1 MAGTVAERSVAPF
14 SFRAAGCVYSVAS
27 RADEPALR
35 ELLRANSLGGWIRL
49 AFQREPDAFA
59 GTFGLA
65 HSHDF
70 IIACEEKSGRAVG
83 LCERYVRDGFVNGEV
98 VRLPYLGSL
107 RVNGE
112 FRNRIRILRQG
123 FVAVRD
129 LLGDRRDAGF
139 SLTAI
144 TADND
149 VARRVLCAGVSGFPQ
164 YLPVG
169 EMLTFAVRTRRAR
182 VCDSVSV
189 AGRHDFGAIAAF
201 LQRTYREYQ
210 FAPVWRADELERL
223 DATWLVIRDRGR
235 IVACMALWDQSAVKQ
250 TVIHGYSRAVAVTRP
265 LFNAVAPL
273 LRAPRLPASGT
284 SLKQIYLSHVA
295 VAVGAQEHAAASRKS
310 SGPAAYTGQALVG
323 SVAAP
328 EVAAATG
335 SSPGVAPMRA
345 GAEAAAAD
353 AGEMFG
359 ALMSAGLSLARERG
373 FDVAVIG
380 LAERNPLV
388 EVVRRRWKTREY
400 RSLLNVVQ
408 WPGRGEY
415 VADGAARVAHPEI
428 ALM

>member
-1 MAGTVAERSVAPF
+1 MAGSAAERSVASP
-14 SFRAAGCVYSVAS
+14 SIRAAGCVYSVAT

-35 ELLRANSLGGWIRL
+35 DLLRANSLGGWIQL

-70 IIACEEKSGRAVG
+70 VIAYEEKSGRAVG
-83 LCERYVRDGFVNGEV
+83 LCERFVRDAFVNGEV

-112 FRNRIRILRQG
+112 FRNRIRILRTG
-123 FVAVRD
+123 FAAVRD
-129 LLGDRRDAGF
+129 LLGDRRDAAF

-164 YLPVG
+164 YVPVG
-169 EMLTFAVRTRRAR
+169 EMVTFAARTRRSR
-182 VCDSVSV
+182 VSDAVCV
-189 AGRHDFGAIAAF
+189 AGREELPAIAEF

-223 DATWLVIRDRGR
+223 AATFLVVRDRGR

-250 TVIHGYSRAVAVTRP
+250 TVVRGYSRAVAMTRP

-273 LRAPRLPASGT
+273 LRSPRLPAVGAP
-284 SLKQIYLSHVA
+284 LRQVYFSHVA
-295 VAVGAQEHAAASRKS
+295 VADAVIGAPTKS
-310 SGPAAYTGQALVG
+310 ENGRGT
-323 SVAAP
+323 
-328 EVAAATG
+328 
-335 SSPGVAPMRA
+335 R
-345 GAEAAAAD
+345 EAA
-353 AGEMFG
+353 GEWFS

-373 FDVAVIG
+373 FDVAVVG

-388 EVVRRRWKTREY
+388 EVMRARWKTREY

-408 WPGRGEY
+408 WPGRVEF
-415 VADGAARVAHPEI
+415 VADSVPRLPHSEI
-428 ALM
+428 GLM

>member
-1 MAGTVAERSVAPF
+1 VAGSAAERSVAVP
-14 SFRAAGCVYSVAS
+14 SIREAGCVYSVAT

-35 ELLRANSLGGWIRL
+35 ELLRANSLGGWIQL

-70 IIACEEKSGRAVG
+70 IIAHEEKSGRAVG
-83 LCERYVRDGFVNGEV
+83 LCERFVRDAFVNGEV

-107 RVNGE
+107 RVNAD

-149 VARRVLCAGVSGFPQ
+149 VARRVLCAGVSGFPV

-169 EMLTFAVRTRRAR
+169 EMLTFAVRTRRSR
-182 VCDSVSV
+182 VGASVCV
-189 AGRHDFGAIAAF
+189 AGREDLPAIAEL

-210 FAPVWRADELERL
+210 FAPVWRGDELERL
-223 DATWLVIRDRGR
+223 DATWLVIRDRRR
-235 IVACMALWDQSAVKQ
+235 IVACLALWDQSAVKQ
-250 TVIHGYSRAVAVTRP
+250 TVVCGYSRAVAVTRP
-265 LFNAVAPL
+265 LYNALAPL
-273 LRAPRLPASGT
+273 IRSPRLPAIGAP
-284 SLKQIYLSHVA
+284 LRQIYLSHVA
-295 VAVGAQEHAAASRKS
+295 V
-310 SGPAAYTGQALVG
+310 
-323 SVAAP
+323 
-328 EVAAATG
+328 TG
-335 SSPGVAPMRA
+335 SESHCQF
-345 GAEAAAAD
+345 D
-353 AGEMFG
+353 
-359 ALMSAGLSLARERG
+359 ALMSAGLSIARERG
-373 FDVAVIG
+373 LDVAVIG
-380 LAERNPLV
+380 LAARNPLV

-408 WPGRGEY
+408 WPGRGQFI
-415 VADGAARVAHPEI
+415 ADSAGRVPHPEI